1 VEQWESLVRALASAA
16 AVYRYPTGEPWPFV
30 LPSTTGEL
38 QTEIRDFV
46 IGREPRFELVHD
58 PWSPHTTWQVALWTN
73 LARVDLEE
81 MFPSPY
87 GMTLPGLEDIFRTVY
102 VPCDWPDLEI
112 RFDLCYR
119 VDDGPSTWETGEWLV
134 RQGGRIR

>member
-1 VEQWESLVRALASAA
+1 
-16 AVYRYPTGEPWPFV
+16 
-30 LPSTTGEL
+30 
-38 QTEIRDFV
+38 
-46 IGREPRFELVHD
+46 
-58 PWSPHTTWQVALWTN
+58 LWTN

-102 VPCDWPDLEI
+102 VPCDWPGLEI